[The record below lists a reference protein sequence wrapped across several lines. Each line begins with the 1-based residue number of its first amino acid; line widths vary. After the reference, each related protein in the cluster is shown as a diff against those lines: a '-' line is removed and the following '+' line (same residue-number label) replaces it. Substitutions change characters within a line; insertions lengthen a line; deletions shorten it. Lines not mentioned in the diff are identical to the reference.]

1 MIFNERVRVDGE
13 MVLPCKKGRRKKQ
26 EQRKGI
32 EKQEKELDFL
42 VQQKK
47 IRKEDFLEHG
57 NAMGRKITTHFFNFW
72 HLHFS
77 PPL

>member
-47 IRKEDFLEHG
+47 IRKEDFLEHV
-57 NAMGRKITTHFFNFW
+57 
-72 HLHFS
+72 
-77 PPL
+77 

>member
-1 MIFNERVRVDGE
+1 MIFGERVMADGE

-32 EKQEKELDFL
+32 EKEKNELDFL

-47 IRKEDFLEHG
+47 IRIVDFEVG
-57 NAMGRKITTHFFNFW
+57 YV
-72 HLHFS
+72 
-77 PPL
+77 